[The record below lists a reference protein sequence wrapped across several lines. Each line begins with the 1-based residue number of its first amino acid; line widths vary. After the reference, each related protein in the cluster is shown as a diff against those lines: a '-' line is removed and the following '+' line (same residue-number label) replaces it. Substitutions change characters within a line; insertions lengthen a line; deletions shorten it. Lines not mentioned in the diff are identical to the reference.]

1 MVITQIRQGSFD
13 TISIDI
19 WCLNNGATFISD
31 DLFWYFFCHC
41 RTIHRN
47 TVFAAQYTEIQFST
61 MWKEL
66 CFWGLEEENGK
77 SCLIALILPWITI
90 NYLDSNCQNFP
101 PRGQMNTKEFSNDF
115 LIRIFCCFP
124 FCLINWKP
132 KINIYGDVLYQVFY
146 TVDKFQH
153 FMFEF
158 DNDTKEKNFSSNLA
172 LVELLVLCLWF
183 CTRSHFYS
191 LKTMSQIKL
200 CKMEIY
206 ATWRI
211 VQTRTNNDF
220 GNCTGTDFSFDTNK
234 DIFLLSIIW
243 LWRQTSH
250 MWTNTTM
257 SWRDAKAAQT
267 KKVWFACSEKDNG
280 PQKWLLCT
288 CGEKVQRVWQIP
300 NCCMHR
306 SLWFCSDF
314 LFLSLLV
321 FVCGCVT
328 FHLLFE
334 TVQIVK
340 AKAVAFHFDG
350 NIWLMSS

>member
-1 MVITQIRQGSFD
+1 
-13 TISIDI
+13 
-19 WCLNNGATFISD
+19 
-31 DLFWYFFCHC
+31 
-41 RTIHRN
+41 
-47 TVFAAQYTEIQFST
+47 
-61 MWKEL
+61 
-66 CFWGLEEENGK
+66 
-77 SCLIALILPWITI
+77 
-90 NYLDSNCQNFP
+90 
-101 PRGQMNTKEFSNDF
+101 
-115 LIRIFCCFP
+115 
-124 FCLINWKP
+124 
-132 KINIYGDVLYQVFY
+132 
-146 TVDKFQH
+146 
-153 FMFEF
+153 MFEF
-158 DNDTKEKNFSSNLA
+158 DKDTKEKNFSSNLA
-172 LVELLVLCLWF
+172 LIELLCLWF

-220 GNCTGTDFSFDTNK
+220 GNFHLIQIKIFFFFLEFD
-234 DIFLLSIIW
+234 
-243 LWRQTSH
+243 WRQTSH
-250 MWTNTTM
+250 MSTNTTM

-328 FHLLFE
+328 FHRLFE

>member
-1 MVITQIRQGSFD
+1 MFVILYTLPF
-13 TISIDI
+13 
-19 WCLNNGATFISD
+19 
-31 DLFWYFFCHC
+31 LFP
-41 RTIHRN
+41 
-47 TVFAAQYTEIQFST
+47 
-61 MWKEL
+61 K
-66 CFWGLEEENGK
+66 
-77 SCLIALILPWITI
+77 
-90 NYLDSNCQNFP
+90 NYC
-101 PRGQMNTKEFSNDF
+101 
-115 LIRIFCCFP
+115 
-124 FCLINWKP
+124 
-132 KINIYGDVLYQVFY
+132 
-146 TVDKFQH
+146 
-153 FMFEF
+153 
-158 DNDTKEKNFSSNLA
+158 
-172 LVELLVLCLWF
+172 
-183 CTRSHFYS
+183 
-191 LKTMSQIKL
+191 MSQIKL

-206 ATWRI
+206 ANWRI

-220 GNCTGTDFSFDTNK
+220 GNFHLIQIKIFFFFLEFD
-234 DIFLLSIIW
+234 
-243 LWRQTSH
+243 WRQTSH
-250 MWTNTTM
+250 MSTNTTM
-257 SWRDAKAAQT
+257 SSRDAKAAQT

-328 FHLLFE
+328 FHRLFE

>member
-1 MVITQIRQGSFD
+1 
-13 TISIDI
+13 
-19 WCLNNGATFISD
+19 
-31 DLFWYFFCHC
+31 
-41 RTIHRN
+41 
-47 TVFAAQYTEIQFST
+47 
-61 MWKEL
+61 
-66 CFWGLEEENGK
+66 
-77 SCLIALILPWITI
+77 
-90 NYLDSNCQNFP
+90 
-101 PRGQMNTKEFSNDF
+101 
-115 LIRIFCCFP
+115 
-124 FCLINWKP
+124 
-132 KINIYGDVLYQVFY
+132 
-146 TVDKFQH
+146 
-153 FMFEF
+153 MFEF
-158 DNDTKEKNFSSNLA
+158 DNATKEKNFSSNLA
-172 LVELLVLCLWF
+172 LVELLCLWF

-191 LKTMSQIKL
+191 LKTTVCLRSNFAKWKYMRTGELYKLERIMILGTVRAQIFHLIQIKIFFFFL
-200 CKMEIY
+200 E
-206 ATWRI
+206 
-211 VQTRTNNDF
+211 
-220 GNCTGTDFSFDTNK
+220 FD
-234 DIFLLSIIW
+234 
-243 LWRQTSH
+243 WRQTSH
-250 MWTNTTM
+250 MSTNTTM

-328 FHLLFE
+328 FHRLFE